1 MRGPLTVL
9 VPPASGTLVEYPVV
23 ADVDNDGSAEPAC
36 RVWNQHAY
44 LITNVREDGTIPQNM
59 KKICSMRSAP
69 LAGRSRRDCDPELHG
84 CARGPRSVPRS
95 GQLAVL
101 IS

>member
-1 MRGPLTVL
+1 

-59 KKICSMRSAP
+59 KKSWQLLNTFRTNSQVE
-69 LAGRSRRDCDPELHG
+69 AGGDCDPDP
-84 CARGPRSVPRS
+84 PR
-95 GQLAVL
+95 
-101 IS
+101 